1 MGLEMWMGDW
11 QKGGVWTFSI
21 GRDSRLSR
29 CMGTQGVCLTRWLAE
44 GKANAFTVVLPLLLG
59 ALVLGRIIVK
69 HQVPW
74 KHLLNSRAAAP
85 AELVARHTLL

>member
-1 MGLEMWMGDW
+1 MGDW

-29 CMGTQGVCLTRWLAE
+29 CTGTQGVCLTRWLAE

-74 KHLLNSRAAAP
+74 KHLLNSRAGAP
-85 AELVARHTLL
+85 AELVARHALL